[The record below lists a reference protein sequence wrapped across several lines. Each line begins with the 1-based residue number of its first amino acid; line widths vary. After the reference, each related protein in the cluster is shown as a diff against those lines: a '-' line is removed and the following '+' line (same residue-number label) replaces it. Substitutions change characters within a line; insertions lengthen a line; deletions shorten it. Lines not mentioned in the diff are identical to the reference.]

1 MDNNLPERKIIR
13 KRGFDYSVSGA
24 YFITICT
31 QDRRNILSTVG
42 DGASTSREDDY
53 AIHLTP
59 YGKIVEK
66 YLLSS
71 ENIKNVKVDK
81 YVIMP
86 NHIHVIFFIENEDIA
101 SVASLNDFRDV
112 EVSNPFRVSA
122 TIGSTPQSGAGTPS
136 PTNMTVPRIISAF
149 KRMCNK
155 EIGENIFQRAYYD
168 HIIRDYDDYVRRKN
182 YIYENPRDWRI
193 DELYTE

>member
-1 MDNNLPERKIIR
+1 MDAENKLPERKPTR
-13 KRGFDYSVSGA
+13 LKNFDYGTNGA

-31 QDRRNILSTVG
+31 QNRRNILSTVGDGASTSRIVGDGASTSRIVG

-101 SVASLNDFRDV
+101 PVASLNNFRDV

-122 TIGSTPQSGAGTPS
+122 TIGSTPQSGAGMPVPTICIVS
-136 PTNMTVPRIISAF
+136 PP
-149 KRMCNK
+149 
-155 EIGENIFQRAYYD
+155 
-168 HIIRDYDDYVRRKN
+168 
-182 YIYENPRDWRI
+182 
-193 DELYTE
+193 

>member
-101 SVASLNDFRDV
+101 SVTSLNNFRDV
-112 EVSNPFRVSA
+112 EA
-122 TIGSTPQSGAGTPS
+122 PS
-136 PTNMTVPRIISAF
+136 PTNMTIPRVVSAF

-182 YIYENPRDWRI
+182 YIYENPRDWRL

>member
-112 EVSNPFRVSA
+112 EVSNPFRGERDHREHTAKRCWNAVPYEYDGTSYH
-122 TIGSTPQSGAGTPS
+122 IGIQTD
-136 PTNMTVPRIISAF
+136 V
-149 KRMCNK
+149 
-155 EIGENIFQRAYYD
+155 
-168 HIIRDYDDYVRRKN
+168 
-182 YIYENPRDWRI
+182 
-193 DELYTE
+193 

>member
-1 MDNNLPERKIIR
+1 MNDIKLPERKIIR
-13 KRGFDYSVSGA
+13 KCGFDYGPNGA

-31 QDRRNILSTVG
+31 QNRRNVLSTVG
-42 DGASTSREDDY
+42 DGAPTSHEDNY
-53 AIHLTP
+53 EIHLTP
-59 YGKIVEK
+59 YGRIVEK

-86 NHIHVIFFIENEDIA
+86 NHIHVIFFI
-101 SVASLNDFRDV
+101 SNDDSNTAPSQERFRDV
-112 EVSNPFRVSA
+112 EA
-122 TIGSTPQSGAGTPS
+122 PS
-136 PTNMTVPRIISAF
+136 PTNMKIPQVISAF
-149 KRMCNK
+149 KRLCNK

-168 HIIRDYDDYVRRKN
+168 RIIRDNDDYVRCKN
-182 YIYENPRDWRI
+182 YIINNPRDWRL